1 MRYGQLGNTDMFVS
15 KLCLGTMTVG
25 EATNGSMWRG
35 GGDCRVGRGRR
46 RRDRQATRGS
56 RH

>member
-25 EATNGSMWRG
+25 EATNASMCRG
-35 GGDCRVGRGRR
+35 GGDCRIGRARR
-46 RRDRQATRGS
+46 
-56 RH
+56 